1 MQPDGAKGQ
10 MINIEYKRLFEVRF
24 LHDYYL
30 YGAEP
35 GNGGSVKSFFAMSAE
50 NQAARLVELVKSGR
64 YDMRNDL
71 DLLIGAN
78 EEKVFK
84 DLRMKLVRTAT
95 GFFVGIEVNRVVS
108 NDGEIRFQPA
118 VLPPEDTYVTIG
130 LSIANPF
137 FGAIS
142 NLRLDQDVDNI
153 YHFTNEGAHDD
164 LSLAMPIAQL
174 VPGQRYRMGDLALV
188 AGSVKQA
195 TADNKGSA
203 GVWSTVAGKGF
214 VNQGDRSLSSQED
227 WYRNWRATVRIR
239 SKHPVG
245 IIRIALLSG
254 NGQLSPID
262 ENGLL
267 TKQTLPGKKSP
278 HPVFELRWLSRS
290 TYWRYRKSSG
300 FEEKDIEAIMNGAG
314 SLLEKEGDVF
324 VTKSPRP
331 LTSERSAWTGASI
344 RLPDAQPG
352 SIKAEGGKI
361 FTDVEFNELNPVPKE
376 D

>member
-1 MQPDGAKGQ
+1 
-10 MINIEYKRLFEVRF
+10 
-24 LHDYYL
+24 
-30 YGAEP
+30 
-35 GNGGSVKSFFAMSAE
+35 
-50 NQAARLVELVKSGR
+50 
-64 YDMRNDL
+64 MRNDL

-78 EEKVFK
+78 EEKLFK

-108 NDGEIRFQPA
+108 NGGEIRFQPA

-142 NLRLDQDVDNI
+142 NLRLDRDVDNL
-153 YHFTNEGAHDD
+153 YYFTNKDVHDD
-164 LSLAMPIAQL
+164 FSLATPIAQL
-174 VPGQRYRMGDLALV
+174 VPGQRYRMGDLAVV

-195 TADNKGSA
+195 TADNNGSA
-203 GVWSTVAGKGF
+203 GVWSTVAGNGF

-239 SKHPVG
+239 SKHPAC
-245 IIRIALLSG
+245 IIRIALMSG

-267 TKQTLPGKKSP
+267 TKQTLPGKKPP

-290 TYWRYRKSSG
+290 TYWRYQKKDG
-300 FEEKDIEAIMNGAG
+300 FGEGDIQAIMNGAG

-324 VTKSPRP
+324 ITKHPRP
-331 LTSERSAWTGASI
+331 LTSERSVWTGASI

-352 SIKAEGGKI
+352 SIKAEDGKI
-361 FTDVEFNELNPVPKE
+361 FSDVEFNELNPVPKE